1 MLWEVLSFYNDP
13 IILPG
18 PKIVLQTLFTILN
31 TKETYMTLFT
41 SLFRVIAGLLIS
53 FVIGIPVGVILA
65 LNKNFKIFLMPLIKF
80 LQSTPIISW
89 ILLALIWLKLWMIP
103 IFILFLN
110 SFPII
115 VINVYEGFLGVDT
128 KLIEMS
134 DFYKVSI
141 SKKIRNLY
149 VPSIVS
155 NILAS
160 TTIILS
166 SSFKV
171 IVMAEVISK
180 IDVGIGSNINYAWI
194 NIETEKIL
202 AWTIIVVLLGLTIE
216 KLINGILRKKLG
228 RYYA

>member
-1 MLWEVLSFYNDP
+1 MTIANSLYRVAVGL
-13 IILPG
+13 IL
-18 PKIVLQTLFTILN
+18 
-31 TKETYMTLFT
+31 
-41 SLFRVIAGLLIS
+41 S
-53 FVIGIPVGVILA
+53 FVIGIPTGIGVSI
-65 LNKNFKIFLMPLIKF
+65 NKSFRAFAVPIIKF

-110 SFPII
+110 SFPIV
-115 VINVYEGFLGVDT
+115 VINVYEGFLGVDK

-134 DFYKVSI
+134 NFYKVSLTQ
-141 SKKIRNLY
+141 KIKHLY
-149 VPSIVS
+149 IPSIVS

-166 SSFKV
+166 SSFKI

-180 IDVGIGSNINYAWI
+180 IDIGIGASINYAWI

-202 AWTIIVVLLGLTIE
+202 AWTILVVFLGLSIE
-216 KLINGILRKKLG
+216 KIINGILKKKLG

>member
-1 MLWEVLSFYNDP
+1 
-13 IILPG
+13 
-18 PKIVLQTLFTILN
+18 
-31 TKETYMTLFT
+31 
-41 SLFRVIAGLLIS
+41 
-53 FVIGIPVGVILA
+53 
-65 LNKNFKIFLMPLIKF
+65 
-80 LQSTPIISW
+80 
-89 ILLALIWLKLWMIP
+89 
-103 IFILFLN
+103 
-110 SFPII
+110 
-115 VINVYEGFLGVDT
+115 
-128 KLIEMS
+128 MS

-180 IDVGIGSNINYAWI
+180 IDVGIDSNINYAWI

>member
-1 MLWEVLSFYNDP
+1 MLWELLSYYNDP
-13 IILPG
+13 IILPS
-18 PKIVLQTLFTILN
+18 PKIVLKTLFIILN
-31 TKETYMTLFT
+31 TKETYITLLI
-41 SLFRVIAGLLIS
+41 SLFRVITGLLIS
-53 FVIGIPVGVILA
+53 FVVGIPVGIFLA
-65 LNKNFKIFLMPLIKF
+65 LNKNFRIFLMPLIKF

-134 DFYKVSI
+134 NFYKVSL
-141 SKKIRNLY
+141 SKKIKNLY
-149 VPSIVS
+149 IPSIVS

-216 KLINGILRKKLG
+216 KLVNGILRKKLG